1 MGWILMFY
9 TKGENELYEIF
20 DFNEGKKI
28 NVYLEKEGKKLLIV
42 GKPFGTHILEQI
54 FDREDNLISQKIK
67 VNPYKVNISTDGIG
81 DDYD

>member
-1 MGWILMFY
+1 MFY